1 MKNTNRELWLNRVAK
16 ELEKLFKSVGAPA
29 LPAYRVTC
37 GWPSR
42 KALTRKNKVIG
53 QCFDKSCSKD
63 KTTEMIVSMFIDN
76 EADAAQILAHEM
88 IHASVGTAAGHGKP
102 FRDVALAI
110 GLAGKM
116 TATVAGPEF
125 TKWIKPVLK
134 KIGKYPHAT
143 VDASS
148 ATRKQGTRMIKVAC
162 PEHPEFSVRMTRTWL
177 DADTFGAPICPNCH
191 STMIEAV
198 AGANRKAA

>member
-1 MKNTNRELWLNRVAK
+1 MKTQNRELWLTRLAK
-16 ELEKLFKSVGAPA
+16 EIEKLFKTAGAPV

-63 KTTEMIVSMFIDN
+63 KTTELIISMFIDN
-76 EADAAQILAHEM
+76 EMDAAAILAHEM

-110 GLAGKM
+110 GLTGKM

-125 TKWIKPVLK
+125 IKWIKPVLK
-134 KIGKYPHAT
+134 KLGKYPHAT

-148 ATRKQGTRMIKVAC
+148 ATRKQGTRLIKVAC
-162 PEHPEFSVRMTRTWL
+162 PNHPEYSVRMSRLWL
-177 DADTFGAPICPNCH
+177 DAYEFGAPDCPNCGAR
-191 STMIEAV
+191 MYE
-198 AGANRKAA
+198 AGATNRRAA